1 MYMPQQQPTM
11 QQPTMPQQQPMM
23 QEQQPVPSIYQQQRE
38 RMAKALR
45 GFADYQASGKS
56 GPQTQQ
62 QQLAEAVGQLVG
74 AWQQQRA
81 MKAGQTTGTIP
92 EPVSFVGPR

>member
-1 MYMPQQQPTM
+1 MYMPQQQP
-11 QQPTMPQQQPMM
+11 QPAMPQAQPMM
-23 QEQQPVPSIYQQQRE
+23 QEQQPMPSIYQQQRE
-38 RMAKALR
+38 RMARALR
-45 GFADYQASGKS
+45 GFADYQTSKS
-56 GPQTQQ
+56 GAGTQQ

-81 MKAGQTTGTIP
+81 MKAGVPSGTIP